1 MSGSELTLGTA
12 DLLSLGN
19 ASEPR
24 SLNQLVTLATRQ
36 VRACSGATAALWRD
50 GEPVIM
56 TASHPDLPELMGT
69 QLSYGRG
76 PVLAA
81 LEAGEPVSVP
91 DMLTETRWPE
101 YATAA
106 LLRGVRCSITLS
118 YRPETRDSARDGAG
132 SSDADGDALTLSLFG
147 ARPRT
152 LETGQ
157 LDLAELLIT
166 YGGAVVGNAADYG
179 DAQRTAQ
186 QLRDAAEART
196 LVDQARGMLMQTL
209 GCTPDEAMRW
219 LRRVS
224 QQRNIRV
231 ADVASMIV
239 AGQGV
244 DSLKPRR
251 PRRD

>member
-1 MSGSELTLGTA
+1 MSGSELTSQTA
-12 DLLSLGN
+12 SLLSLDN

-24 SLNQLVTLATRQ
+24 SLNQLVTLAARQ
-36 VRACSGATAALWRD
+36 VRACAGATAALWRD

-56 TASHPDLPELMGT
+56 TASHPDLPELT
-69 QLSYGRG
+69 EAQLGSGRG

-81 LEAGEPVSVP
+81 LASGEPVSVP

-101 YATAA
+101 YTTAA
-106 LLRGVRCSITLS
+106 LLRGVRSSIALA
-118 YRPETRDSARDGAG
+118 YRPGAL
-132 SSDADGDALTLSLFG
+132 DAAGDGDAVTLSLFS
-147 ARPRT
+147 ARPRA
-152 LETGQ
+152 LDADQ
-157 LDLAELLIT
+157 LDLAEMLIT
-166 YGGAVVGNAADYG
+166 YGGAVVGNVADYG

-186 QLRDAAEART
+186 QLRDAAEGRT

-209 GCTPDEAMRW
+209 SCTPDEAMRW

-251 PRRD
+251 PRRG

>member
-1 MSGSELTLGTA
+1 MSGSELASGTA
-12 DLLSLGN
+12 DLLSLDN
-19 ASEPR
+19 ASEAR
-24 SLNQLVTLATRQ
+24 SLNQLVMLATRQ

-56 TASHPDLPELMGT
+56 TASHPDLPELIAA
-69 QLSYGRG
+69 QLSSGRG

-81 LEAGEPVSVP
+81 LAASEPVSVA
-91 DMLTETRWPE
+91 DTLTENRWPE
-101 YATAA
+101 YTTAA
-106 LLRGVRCSITLS
+106 LLRGVRCSVTLA
-118 YRPETRDSARDGAG
+118 YRPDARGSAEDSGR
-132 SSDADGDALTLSLFG
+132 DGDAVTLSLFG
-147 ARPRT
+147 TRPRA
-152 LETGQ
+152 LEAGQ

-186 QLRDAAEART
+186 QLRDAAESRT

-209 GCTPDEAMRW
+209 SCTSDEAMRW

-231 ADVASMIV
+231 ADVATMIV
-239 AGQGV
+239 EGQRV
-244 DSLKPRR
+244 DTLKPRR

>member
-1 MSGSELTLGTA
+1 MSGSELASGTA

-19 ASEPR
+19 ASESR

-56 TASHPDLPELMGT
+56 TASHPDLPELMVA
-69 QLSYGRG
+69 QLDSGRG
-76 PVLAA
+76 PVLAVLA
-81 LEAGEPVSVP
+81 ADEPVSVP
-91 DMLTETRWPE
+91 DTLTETRWPE
-101 YATAA
+101 YAEAA
-106 LLRGVRCSITLS
+106 LLHGVRCSITLA
-118 YRPETRDSARDGAG
+118 YRPDARDSAGDFAG
-132 SSDADGDALTLSLFG
+132 NGDAITLSLSS

-152 LETGQ
+152 LEAGQ
-157 LDLAELLIT
+157 FDLAEQLIA
-166 YGGAVVGNAADYG
+166 YGGAVLGNAVDYG

-196 LVDQARGMLMQTL
+196 VVDQARGMLMQTL

-231 ADVASMIV
+231 ADVAAMIV

-251 PRRD
+251 ARRGQ